1 MAHGYGARVPT
12 LVARHEGAMRFSAE
26 IRGHK
31 VMTDQPAPSGGDA
44 AVMPLELLGSALGTC
59 IALYVHHF
67 LASRGLPT
75 EGMRT
80 EVVALGAANPS
91 RIGRYEVEVVLPD
104 GVPESYRPLIERV
117 ARSCPAHA
125 TLQHPPEIA
134 IEIADR
140 SAAQAG

>member
-1 MAHGYGARVPT
+1 MASKYGAMVPT
-12 LVARHEGAMRFSAE
+12 LVAKHEGGMRFSAE

-31 VMTDQPAPSGGDA
+31 VMTDQPVPSGADS

-75 EGMRT
+75 EGMRA
-80 EVVALGAANPS
+80 EVVALGAPNPN
-91 RIGRYEVEVVLPD
+91 RIGRFEVEVVLPE
-104 GVPESYRPLIERV
+104 GVPESYRPMIERV

-125 TLQHPPEIA
+125 TLQHPPEIV
-134 IEIADR
+134 IEVAEEPVGAPR
-140 SAAQAG
+140 